1 MESGLPMLN
10 CLLQHTLR
18 SLCLS
23 SDSSSSTSSKWVYAI
38 FWRILPRNFPPP
50 KWEFGGSAL
59 DRSKGNK
66 RNWILV
72 WEDGFCDFHEC
83 ERAAGGCIT
92 SRFGVDLFFKMS
104 HEVYSYGEGLV
115 GKVGADNGHKWVFRD
130 NATESDPN
138 LISSWNS
145 SIEPQPRAWASQF
158 KSGIQTIAV
167 IAVREGVVQLG
178 SFDKVPEDLN
188 LVINVQRKFSYLHSM
203 PGIFAVQRPYLPSQH
218 PYVLKPDVQIENQST
233 GLKRLF
239 SSMLDESPIKSINLG
254 WNTPQHSLPSGS
266 PVWPIPPLLPSTS
279 CGLGSFKSKF
289 SSNSTPPCEVNDPP
303 DAVQLMSINHRNT
316 TKATNSEVK
325 IETSSKLDAAQETEE
340 KQYV

>member
-1 MESGLPMLN
+1 MAF
-10 CLLQHTLR
+10 LQ
-18 SLCLS
+18 
-23 SDSSSSTSSKWVYAI
+23 
-38 FWRILPRNFPPP
+38 
-50 KWEFGGSAL
+50 
-59 DRSKGNK
+59 
-66 RNWILV
+66 
-72 WEDGFCDFHEC
+72 
-83 ERAAGGCIT
+83 
-92 SRFGVDLFFKMS
+92 
-104 HEVYSYGEGLV
+104 
-115 GKVGADNGHKWVFRD
+115 
-130 NATESDPN
+130 
-138 LISSWNS
+138 
-145 SIEPQPRAWASQF
+145 
-158 KSGIQTIAV
+158 
-167 IAVREGVVQLG
+167 
-178 SFDKVPEDLN
+178 VPEDLN